1 MQVDVCVYGGTAAGV
16 IAAVAVARSGKSAV
30 LIEPGRHVGG
40 MTSGGLG
47 YTDFGNTA
55 AIGGLSREFYRRVGK
70 HYDNKKVVEAQGGK
84 GRTDDGAVWIF
95 EPSVAEKAL
104 REMLEEAKVPVL
116 MEHRLTAAENKGG
129 RIVRIEL
136 EQAPTGPFNEPGTT
150 VRKHQ
155 AISAAMFIDCTYEGD
170 LMAAAKVTYT
180 IGREAEGKYGE
191 SLNGI
196 RGETPHH
203 QFFAPVDPYVKPG
216 NPQSGLLPLIQSGE
230 LGKPGD
236 GDRRV
241 QAYNFRLCFTNESTN
256 RLPLAPPPNYDPA
269 CYEILARHVESL
281 QQLDKLPRLHYSLL
295 KMDLVTPTKTDIN
308 NNGAVSTDYIGM
320 NWDYPDANY
329 TDRARLWRDHLFY
342 IQGLLYFLASSER
355 VPEHIRREMNTWG
368 PCRDEFTDTQ
378 GWPHQLY
385 VREARRLVGD
395 VVVTQA
401 ICEHKA
407 TADDSVGLGA
417 YSMDSHNIRRIV
429 QDGAARNEGDVQVR
443 PHGPY
448 PISYRAIV
456 PQRGQCE
463 NLLVPVCMSAS
474 HIAYGSIRMEP
485 VFMVLGHSAA
495 IAACQAIDRRQ
506 SVQDVSYDRLRA
518 LLLDAGQVLR

>member
-16 IAAVAVARSGKSAV
+16 IAAVAVARAGKSVV
-30 LIEPGRHVGG
+30 LVEPGRHVGG

-47 YTDFGNTA
+47 YTDFGNAA
-55 AIGGLSREFYRRVGK
+55 AIGGFSREFYRRVGK
-70 HYDNKKVVEAQGGK
+70 HYDGKKIVEAQGGK

-95 EPSVAEKAL
+95 EPSAAEKTL
-104 REMLEEAKVPVL
+104 RDMLDEAKVPVL
-116 MEHRLTAAENKGG
+116 MEHRLAAVEVKGG

-136 EQAPTGPFNEPGTT
+136 EEVPAGKFNEPGTNIRRHQT
-150 VRKHQ
+150 V
-155 AISAAMFIDCTYEGD
+155 SAAMFIDCTYEGD

-180 IGREAEGKYGE
+180 VGREAAGKYDE

-196 RGETPHH
+196 RAETPHH

-216 NPQSGLLPLIQSGE
+216 DPRSGLLPLIQSGD
-230 LGKPGD
+230 GGTPGD

-241 QAYNFRLCFTNESTN
+241 QAYNFRLCFTNESAN

-269 CYEILARHVESL
+269 RYEILARHVESL
-281 QQLDKLPRLHYSLL
+281 QSMDKLPRLHGSLL
-295 KMDLVTPTKTDIN
+295 KIDPVTPTKTDIN

-320 NWDYPDANY
+320 NWNYPEANY
-329 TDRARLWRDHLFY
+329 ANRARLWCDHLFY
-342 IQGLLYFLASSER
+342 IQGLLYFLATSER

-368 PCRDEFTDTQ
+368 PCRDEFTDTA

-395 VVVTQA
+395 AVVTQSV
-401 ICEHKA
+401 CEHKT
-407 TADDSVGLGA
+407 TAGDSVGLGA
-417 YSMDSHNIRRIV
+417 YNMDSHNIRRIV
-429 QDGAARNEGDVQVR
+429 QNGAVRNEGDVQVR

-456 PQRGQCE
+456 PKRGECE
-463 NLLVPVCMSAS
+463 NLLIPVCVSAS

-495 IAACQAIDRRQ
+495 LAACQAIDERA
-506 SVQDVSYDRLRA
+506 SVQDVKYDRLRA
-518 LLLDAGQVLR
+518 DLLEAGQVLR